1 MNFSPEYPSSWSFN
15 SAGARANRTTTQPR
29 SFTVVCPA
37 DRRILNTTAEYSN
50 VVTNMGMRKS
60 CLPCPATRSWGNSIC
75 IAISSLTNFEWTF
88 FFGQTVPVKCY
99 ALSTTI
105 SVLFW
110 LSVRTKQK
118 PEFAIIRLMFHSSL
132 MNVDEP
138 HSPSDL
144 EFLRSARK
152 TRFLN

>member
-1 MNFSPEYPSSWSFN
+1 M
-15 SAGARANRTTTQPR
+15 
-29 SFTVVCPA
+29 
-37 DRRILNTTAEYSN
+37 L
-50 VVTNMGMRKS
+50 
-60 CLPCPATRSWGNSIC
+60 
-75 IAISSLTNFEWTF
+75 
-88 FFGQTVPVKCY
+88 Y

-152 TRFLN
+152 TRFLNWKLKFFFSWKIWCKPWSCWCLDRKHKLVVIWSVNRDWSCSLSLRSSNHLMSTRYFLRLPDELATKHEYKELKIKIKVTTWNAKISITG